1 MVRNSR
7 RRDGRYVRAE
17 VVGPSSLRG
26 GRRRGGRVF
35 FFSSRRRH
43 TRYWPDWSSDVCSSD
58 LFYFGDPRVTTHGPE
73 TMVGATWMTREDRER
88 EIQDHVH
95 YLDTLF
101 ALVRKRRGRARAR
114 VTVLGRLAG
123 GRVGEEGRSWW
134 LPFYLQKK

>member
-35 FFSSRRRH
+35 FFSSSRRH

-58 LFYFGDPRVTTHGPE
+58 LPRVLLSLRLPSRTADGFCRVPQLRWDRTALAGAALQSSGDLGHMPALE
-73 TMVGATWMTREDRER
+73 TGALELVLAQLEIGRASCRERVRISVGA
-88 EIQDHVH
+88 V
-95 YLDTLF
+95 YL
-101 ALVRKRRGRARAR
+101 
-114 VTVLGRLAG
+114 
-123 GRVGEEGRSWW
+123 
-134 LPFYLQKK
+134 KKKT